1 MNKVTEARMIE
12 RIAEKFGYAV
22 VLFHADAVKDKYDV
36 TERHAISILYD
47 ALMNQD
53 WNVIH
58 EEIDDICHCDQ
69 IQTKRQTQ

>member
-1 MNKVTEARMIE
+1 MNRETEARMIE

-22 VLFHADAVKDKYDV
+22 VLFHADTVKDKYDV
-36 TERHAISILYD
+36 TDKHALFILYD

-58 EEIDDICHCDQ
+58 KEIDNICQCDEL
-69 IQTKRQTQ
+69 QTKQQAQ